1 MEEFLNFV
9 LKRLVDSP
17 EEVIVSKVENGN
29 KVNFFLKLQQE
40 DIGKIIGKNG
50 QLIGAIRSMVSASA
64 QKHGQR
70 AFVDIVE

>member
-9 LKRLVDSP
+9 LKKLVDSP

-29 KVNFFLKLQQE
+29 RVNFFLKLQQE

-50 QLIGAIRSMVSASA
+50 QLISAIRSMVNASA